1 MPLPG
6 GVAGGHKGAEV
17 LGQNV
22 DCLALRV
29 GLLPIL
35 IQHLVQVLAYLALK
49 TFLYGSELGTH
60 VKGLCYLLLMIL
72 VLSAHKV

>member
-49 TFLYGSELGTH
+49 TFSYGSELGTNSFKEC
-60 VKGLCYLLLMIL
+60 VIDDI
-72 VLSAHKV
+72 

>member
-6 GVAGGHKGAEV
+6 GVAGGHEGAEV

-49 TFLYGSELGTH
+49 TFSYGSKLGTH

-72 VLSAHKV
+72 DLSAHKV

>member
-1 MPLPG
+1 M
-6 GVAGGHKGAEV
+6 
-17 LGQNV
+17 

-49 TFLYGSELGTH
+49 TFSYGSELGTNSFKEC
-60 VKGLCYLLLMIL
+60 VIDDIR
-72 VLSAHKV
+72 

>member
-1 MPLPG
+1 MPLPV

-49 TFLYGSELGTH
+49 TFSYGSKLGTN
-60 VKGLCYLLLMIL
+60 KFALLWGEAQLCLPYVCL
-72 VLSAHKV
+72 

>member
-49 TFLYGSELGTH
+49 IFLYGSELGTNS
-60 VKGLCYLLLMIL
+60 C
-72 VLSAHKV
+72 

>member
-1 MPLPG
+1 MPLPV

-49 TFLYGSELGTH
+49 KYPWVRTRDKLIQGM
-60 VKGLCYLLLMIL
+60 CY
-72 VLSAHKV
+72 